1 MKKATKEEKENAED
15 FIFNCV
21 ENRGAPSD
29 SWALAQWLVGIM
41 PAEAVKTLSD
51 QHKKEN
57 A

>member
-1 MKKATKEEKENAED
+1 MNKATTEEKENAED

-21 ENRGAPSD
+21 ENRGGSSE
-29 SWALAQWLVGIM
+29 SWALAQWLVSIM

-57 A
+57 D

>member
-21 ENRGAPSD
+21 ENRGDPSE
-29 SWALAQWLVGIM
+29 SWAFAQWLVSIM
-41 PAEAVKTLSD
+41 PAETIKTLND